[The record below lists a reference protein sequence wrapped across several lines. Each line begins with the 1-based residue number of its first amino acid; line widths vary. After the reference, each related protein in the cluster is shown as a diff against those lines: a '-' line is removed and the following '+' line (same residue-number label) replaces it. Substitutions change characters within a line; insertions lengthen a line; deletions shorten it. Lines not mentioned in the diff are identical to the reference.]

1 VSSSTPTRE
10 ENDLALNA
18 GQSTQQGLPPV
29 AVVRGGQQLDRRGR
43 DWLGAVRSARAK
55 ILASYVV
62 LLALTAVLSTF
73 VLHELLIIRLDDR
86 VRESLEQEVLEL
98 DRLVAVGRDPETGE
112 PFTSPQALFDAYLA
126 RNVPG
131 PEEALLAF
139 VDGQFYRSA
148 LARFPLDQ
156 LPAEQLADW
165 EALAGPSP
173 GESESASGRMD
184 TELGEAHFRVRR
196 VLLEEGTGALVVTI
210 LPAGELNEI
219 GKLQTYGVV
228 TALGL
233 LLIATAVAWF
243 ITGRVLAPVRLL
255 TDTARSISQSELARR
270 IEVRGT
276 GDAAEMARS
285 FNAMLDRLEAVFRSQ
300 REFVRD
306 ASHELR
312 DPLTICHGHLELLGE
327 DPEDQ
332 RRTIGLVMDE
342 LERMARIVNDLQLLA
357 EAEQPDF
364 LQREWMDIGLFAH
377 ELTAK
382 ASALAPR
389 LWRLDRAAEGT
400 VFADRQRLTEAVMNL
415 AHNAVQH
422 TQDDDTVSIGTS
434 LGDDEVLI
442 WVRDTGSGISVS
454 DQAIIF
460 DRFARGTGAH
470 LRYRGGGLGLA
481 IVKAVAETHGGR
493 VDLFSRLGEG
503 STFTIVLPRQP
514 HASQGLAGGPDPDR

>member
-10 ENDLALNA
+10 GQDLALKA
-18 GQSTQQGLPPV
+18 GQSTQQALPRVAGLPGKQ
-29 AVVRGGQQLDRRGR
+29 RLGEGGR
-43 DWLGAVRSARAK
+43 WLGAARSARAK
-55 ILASYVV
+55 ILASYVA
-62 LLALTAVLSTF
+62 LLALTAVLSMF
-73 VLHELLIIRLDDR
+73 VLHELLVVRLDDR
-86 VRESLEQEVLEL
+86 VEESLEQEVLEL

-139 VDGQFYRSA
+139 VDGRFYRSA

-165 EALAGPSP
+165 EALASPSP
-173 GESESASGRMD
+173 GEGQSASGRMD

-210 LPAGELNEI
+210 LPAGELDEI

-228 TALGL
+228 TAFGL
-233 LLIATAVAWF
+233 LLMATAVAWF

-255 TDTARSISQSELARR
+255 TDTARSISLSELTRR

-342 LERMARIVNDLQLLA
+342 LERMARIVNELQLLA

-364 LQREWMDIGLFAH
+364 LQREWMDVGLFAH

-382 ASALAPR
+382 AGALAPR
-389 LWRLDRAAEGT
+389 DWRLDRAAEGMM
-400 VFADRQRLTEAVMNL
+400 FADRQRLTEAVMNL

-422 TQDDDTVSIGTS
+422 TLADDTVAIGTS
-434 LGDDEVLI
+434 LSDSEVRI
-442 WVRDTGSGISVS
+442 WVRDTGTGISVS
-454 DQAIIF
+454 DQALIF
-460 DRFARGTGAH
+460 ERFRRGSGAH

-481 IVKAVAETHGGR
+481 IVKAIAETHGGR
-493 VDLFSRLGEG
+493 VELESRLGEG
-503 STFTIVLPRQP
+503 STFTIVLPRRRQP
-514 HASQGLAGGPDPDR
+514 SEGAANGQNPDR